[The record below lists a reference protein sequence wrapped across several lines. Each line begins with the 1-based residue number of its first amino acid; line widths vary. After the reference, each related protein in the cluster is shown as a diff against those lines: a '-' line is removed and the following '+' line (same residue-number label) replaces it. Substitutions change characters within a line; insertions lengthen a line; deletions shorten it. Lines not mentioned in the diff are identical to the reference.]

1 MSLLR
6 ISVEENETA
15 EVKLP
20 QTSAGWVGSTST
32 EKLSES
38 LGKCTVN
45 VPTYSYQYLVLHKL
59 VKTPGPFRSPRL
71 TAEAAVLASSKE

>member
-32 EKLSES
+32 ENLSES
-38 LGKCTVN
+38 LGKRTVN
-45 VPTYSYQYLVLHKL
+45 VPTYQYLVLHKL
-59 VKTPGPFRSPRL
+59 VKTPEPFRSPRL
-71 TAEAAVLASSKE
+71 TAEAAVLASSKG

>member
-1 MSLLR
+1 MFVSLLR

-20 QTSAGWVGSTST
+20 QTSAGWVGSTGT

-38 LGKCTVN
+38 LGKRTG
-45 VPTYSYQYLVLHKL
+45 THISVLG
-59 VKTPGPFRSPRL
+59 T
-71 TAEAAVLASSKE
+71 T